1 MRLSPSLWQLFVRQA
16 TSMYLQ
22 ANECI
27 KYLVKMPGSFCCG
40 RHIRCGH
47 TARMRNAPA
56 SFVPAA
62 AAANVIIFTKYRESY
77 PTACISNLA
86 ANNFNAIFSVF
97 FKLLFWFACNVQC
110 LGNCSFSTPVDIL
123 QAERNTER
131 EREGDN
137 NKTCA
142 YEARSDLCLRR
153 NSRQSVNRFVPI
165 CRRCC
170 CCRKTSWKT
179 KFEN

>member
-1 MRLSPSLWQLFVRQA
+1 MHKILSQNARVILSWPAHPLRAHSAYAQCAV
-16 TSMYLQ
+16 
-22 ANECI
+22 
-27 KYLVKMPGSFCCG
+27 
-40 RHIRCGH
+40 H
-47 TARMRNAPA
+47 TVPPA

-97 FKLLFWFACNVQC
+97 FFLYFLNYYFDSHAT
-110 LGNCSFSTPVDIL
+110 CSASAIVRSRPPLTFCKPR
-123 QAERNTER
+123 ERETERYR

-165 CRRCC
+165 CRHC